1 MDCHSKIKNNRV
13 KWIMLNLKCS
23 MLCASKNETTNTDK
37 TSFLNILLVD
47 LGCCH
52 KLYYTFK
59 TDFMKIK
66 SVLRLPS

>member
-1 MDCHSKIKNNRV
+1 
-13 KWIMLNLKCS
+13 MLNLKCS
-23 MLCASKNETTNTDK
+23 MLYVNKMETTNADK
-37 TSFLNILLVD
+37 TYFLNILLVD

-52 KLYYTFK
+52 KLNYTFR

>member
-1 MDCHSKIKNNRV
+1 
-13 KWIMLNLKCS
+13 MLNLKYS
-23 MLCASKNETTNTDK
+23 MLCVNKTETTNADK
-37 TSFLNILLVD
+37 TYFLNILLVD

-52 KLYYTFK
+52 KLNYTFR